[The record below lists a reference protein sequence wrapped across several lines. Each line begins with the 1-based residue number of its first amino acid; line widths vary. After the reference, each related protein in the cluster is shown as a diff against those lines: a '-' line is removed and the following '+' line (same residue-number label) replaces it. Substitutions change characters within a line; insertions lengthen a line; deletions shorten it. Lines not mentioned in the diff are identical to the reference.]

1 MGFKPNFEINFKPS
15 VSAFKDD
22 NKQGLTHTSAG
33 LSTEFIILG
42 ENTDDLEARIS
53 PYGTD
58 DFLEGEGRIRD
69 VVRIDIQSGVKKKFG
84 NPSSSN
90 CEQNDRIAAK
100 IRAFMANPPD
110 TIGSGDKKRN
120 LGSKGRKSI
129 ATKEA
134 EIALQ
139 RFEAAISAY
148 CIVPAGED
156 DLTDAERA
164 AQAAEDALLAGEKS
178 APMSIFGGNPLFIIG
193 GAVVLGGILFF
204 AIRK

>member
-58 DFLEGEGRIRD
+58 DFLEGEGAIRKK
-69 VVRIDIQSGVKKKFG
+69 VANEIQEGVREKFDE
-84 NPSSSN
+84 PSSSN

-100 IRAFMANPPD
+100 IRAFMNNVPD
-110 TIGSGDKKRN
+110 EVGDRKMS
-120 LGSKGRKSI
+120 SKARRSI